1 MFTIVG
7 LGNPG
12 EEYTN
17 TRHNMGRIILDYFAN
32 KNKLG
37 EWENDKKNKALV
49 LKSEVEKNKIILV
62 KPETFMNKSGLS
74 LKLLITN
81 KKKAEKLVVIYDDLD
96 LPFGVFKISFNR
108 GSGGHKGLE
117 SIIKSIKTKEFVRIR
132 VGVAPVTPTGKIR
145 KPKDG
150 EAVLNLIMKDFKKPE
165 LEEIEKLSKQIGD
178 SLLAIIDEGRSVA
191 MNRFN

>member
-1 MFTIVG
+1 
-7 LGNPG
+7 
-12 EEYTN
+12 
-17 TRHNMGRIILDYFAN
+17 MGRIVLDYFAN

-37 EWENDKKNKALV
+37 EWGNDKKNKALV
-49 LKSEVEKNKIILV
+49 LKSEVGNNKIILV

-145 KPKDG
+145 KPKG
-150 EAVLNLIMKDFKKPE
+150 EEAVLNLIMKDFKKPE
-165 LEEIEKLSKQIGD
+165 IEEIEKLSKQIGE
-178 SLLAIIDEGRSVA
+178 SLLVIIEEGRAVA